1 MLLTKKSYLTLLFTT
16 IISLC
21 CAQHTTRFALITDTH
36 IAHND
41 TLTSQ
46 HLQQITQHINSVTDV
61 DFVIITGDITQ
72 HADTPSLLL
81 AKQILDKLDM
91 PYYVIA
97 GNHDYHNGS
106 NQLFKQVF
114 GNDRFYFL
122 LNNTAFI
129 GCSAMPLQDTSE
141 GIIADTTWRWIEQQL
156 HSTSKTILFTHYPI
170 QAGDIHNADSIAQR
184 LAQMNIN
191 LIASGHYH
199 RYMLTA
205 CLDIPNL
212 IHRAPIRTGD
222 NTIGYTLYEI
232 KTNSINI
239 YEHICGREPNLWI
252 TLPW

>member
-97 GNHDYHNGS
+97 GNHEKKTNIVKAE
-106 NQLFKQVF
+106 L
-114 GNDRFYFL
+114 GNDAGLIGAAL
-122 LNNTAFI
+122 L
-129 GCSAMPLQDTSE
+129 GRKKR
-141 GIIADTTWRWIEQQL
+141 II
-156 HSTSKTILFTHYPI
+156 
-170 QAGDIHNADSIAQR
+170 
-184 LAQMNIN
+184 
-191 LIASGHYH
+191 
-199 RYMLTA
+199 
-205 CLDIPNL
+205 
-212 IHRAPIRTGD
+212 
-222 NTIGYTLYEI
+222 
-232 KTNSINI
+232 
-239 YEHICGREPNLWI
+239 
-252 TLPW
+252 